1 MTSDPTMNDLPE
13 PARRLAAF
21 GNQLIDV
28 HLRLREE
35 LARLRDTAGRG
46 GSLRD
51 LRTHCLAF
59 CSAITIHHT
68 GEDATAF
75 PVLAAEFPE
84 LRPVLEEL
92 SRDHEQVATIL
103 RDLETLLAADAPGP
117 RDVRTEL
124 DGLSALLES
133 HFVYEEKRIVAAL
146 NALPATT
153 WRDPAFLD

>member
-1 MTSDPTMNDLPE
+1 MTSDTTMNDFPE

-35 LARLRDTAGRG
+35 LAGLRETAGRG

-51 LRTHCLAF
+51 LRTHCLTF
-59 CSAITIHHT
+59 CSAITTHHT

-92 SRDHEQVATIL
+92 RRDHEQVAAVL
-103 RDLETLLAADAPGP
+103 RDLETLLTADAPAT

-153 WRDPAFLD
+153 WTAPAFLD

>member
-1 MTSDPTMNDLPE
+1 MTSDTTMNDFPE

-51 LRTHCLAF
+51 LRTHCLTF
-59 CSAITIHHT
+59 CSAITTHHT

-92 SRDHEQVATIL
+92 RRDHEQVAVIL
-103 RDLETLLAADAPGP
+103 RDLETLLTADAPAT

-153 WRDPAFLD
+153 WGAPAFLD